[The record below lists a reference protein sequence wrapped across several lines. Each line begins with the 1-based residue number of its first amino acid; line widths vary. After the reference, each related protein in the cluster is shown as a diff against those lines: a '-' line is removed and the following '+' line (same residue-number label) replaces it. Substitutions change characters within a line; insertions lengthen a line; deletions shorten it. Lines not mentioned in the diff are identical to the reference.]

1 MELRIEHLTKR
12 FKDKVAVNDVSIT
25 LTPGIWGLLGANGAG
40 KTTLMRMIADI
51 MTPTDG
57 AVYFDGEDIRK
68 MGERY
73 RDAFGILPQEFGYP
87 KEFTVVDYL
96 EYMAALKGISKEQAP
111 KKIDNLLNILTL
123 ADVKRKKIK
132 KLSGGMR
139 RRVGIAQAVLNDP
152 KILILDEPTAGLD
165 PGERIKF
172 RNYISEFAH
181 NRIVLVSTHIVSD
194 VEHIANKIAIM
205 RGGEIVEV
213 GTNSDLLDSI
223 KGKVWSVAVPPVKIS
238 EIEKK
243 IHVINQQYQDN
254 GLISFRYLADTPQV
268 EGSTMVS
275 PRLEDLY
282 LWLFPNY
289 DTEVV

>member
-40 KTTLMRMIADI
+40 KTTLMRIIADI

-111 KKIDNLLNILTL
+111 QKIDNLLNILTL

-205 RGGEIVEV
+205 RDGEIVEV
-213 GTNSDLLDSI
+213 GTNSDLLESI

-254 GLISFRYLADTPQV
+254 GMISFRYLADTPQV

>member
-40 KTTLMRMIADI
+40 KTTLMRIIADI

-57 AVYFDGEDIRK
+57 AVYFDDEDIRK

-111 KKIDNLLNILTL
+111 PKIDNLLNILTL
-123 ADVKRKKIK
+123 TDVKRKKIK

-205 RGGEIVEV
+205 RDGEIVEV

-223 KGKVWSVAVPPVKIS
+223 KGKVWSVSVPPVKIS

>member
-111 KKIDNLLNILTL
+111 QKIDNLLNILTL

-205 RGGEIVEV
+205 RDGEIVEV
-213 GTNSDLLDSI
+213 GTNSDLLESI